1 MKLRIDAQWN
11 MYKTI
16 PARTRQFSRAARLS
30 GYAGFTE
37 YYALQAGCF
46 ELADFRGQ
54 KDLERAVLQHWLR
67 RVRQLPQATKK
78 AA

>member
-11 MYKTI
+11 MNKTI

-54 KDLERAVLQHWLR
+54 KEL
-67 RVRQLPQATKK
+67 
-78 AA
+78 